1 MTTDAAQSKARLT
14 QTKWY
19 DGSLDLWQPR
29 DGFRATTDAVL
40 VAAAVDGSSRRVAE
54 LGGGGGAASLAL
66 ARRCPEVKITAIERD
81 PLMASLLS
89 RNITEN
95 AMQDRLD
102 AVPADIHD
110 VAGPLAGQYD
120 YVFFNPPYNDEA
132 SSLSGDSRRRDAMAG
147 DDLHGWIRVA
157 AQLLVDRGG
166 MTMISRADRLEMIL
180 QGCADARL
188 GEIVIRAVHGRGDQP
203 AIRLLLAARK
213 SVQGPMV
220 ILPPLV
226 LRDDTNALTAEMEEI
241 SHRRGEIVMRAPG
254 RKRRPPVLPQ
264 PRR

>member
-1 MTTDAAQSKARLT
+1 MTTDTPLT
-14 QTKWY
+14 LTKWY

-40 VAAAVDGSSRRVAE
+40 IAAAVDPASRRAAE
-54 LGGGGGAASLAL
+54 LGAGGGAASLAL
-66 ARRCPEVKITAIERD
+66 ARRCPEVSITAIERD

-95 AMQDRLD
+95 ALQDRLD
-102 AVPADIHD
+102 AVAADLNDI
-110 VAGPLAGQYD
+110 AAPLAGQYD
-120 YVFFNPPYNDEA
+120 HVFFNPPYNDEA
-132 SSLSGDSRRRDAMAG
+132 SSLSGDRRRREAMAG
-147 DDLHGWIRVA
+147 DDLYGWINVA

-180 QGCADARL
+180 EGCADARL

-203 AIRLLLAARK
+203 AIRVLLAARK
-213 SVQGPMV
+213 SVQGPLVM
-220 ILPPLV
+220 LPPLV
-226 LRDDTNALTAEMEEI
+226 LRDDANALTPEMEDI
-241 SHRRGEIVMRAPG
+241 SHRRGAIVMRAPG

-264 PRR
+264 PHD

>member
-1 MTTDAAQSKARLT
+1 MTTDTPLT
-14 QTKWY
+14 LTKWY

-40 VAAAVDGSSRRVAE
+40 IAAAVDPASRRAAE
-54 LGGGGGAASLAL
+54 LGAGGGAASLAL
-66 ARRCPEVKITAIERD
+66 ARRCPEVSITAIERD

-95 AMQDRLD
+95 ALQDRLD

-110 VAGPLAGQYD
+110 IAATLAGQYD
-120 YVFFNPPYNDEA
+120 HVFFNPPYNDEA

-166 MTMISRADRLEMIL
+166 MTMITRADRLEMIL

-213 SVQGPMV
+213 SVQGLME

-226 LRDDTNALTAEMEEI
+226 MRDDTNALTPKCKTSATAAGRL
-241 SHRRGEIVMRAPG
+241 SCVPRGASGARYCRNRRLKGHGLV
-254 RKRRPPVLPQ
+254 
-264 PRR
+264 